1 MKTFRQFFEQ
11 NESKSLTATFG
22 RFNPPTIGHEKLI
35 KVVEGIAGGGDF
47 KIYVS
52 QTHKKQKDKKGFY
65 KDPIGYDDK
74 VKFMK
79 DMFPEY
85 QNNIVY
91 DTDIRTI
98 WDILTRAYNDGYT
111 KLTLVFGED
120 RLGQGDQSMEELIK
134 KWHGNEGAHGF
145 YEFVDGLEFENAG
158 ERVEGAEGV
167 EGMSASKMRNLV
179 INSDE
184 QAFFDSLPPNFTYK
198 RELFDAVKEG
208 LPLPSDEEL
217 ATFISSDRLKDVNP
231 ND

>member
-1 MKTFRQFFEQ
+1 
-11 NESKSLTATFG
+11 
-22 RFNPPTIGHEKLI
+22 
-35 KVVEGIAGGGDF
+35 
-47 KIYVS
+47 
-52 QTHKKQKDKKGFY
+52 
-65 KDPIGYDDK
+65 
-74 VKFMK
+74 
-79 DMFPEY
+79 
-85 QNNIVY
+85 
-91 DTDIRTI
+91 
-98 WDILTRAYNDGYT
+98 
-111 KLTLVFGED
+111 
-120 RLGQGDQSMEELIK
+120 MEELIK

-217 ATFISSDRLKDVNP
+217 ATFISSDRLTNVDP
-231 ND
+231 NS

>member
-22 RFNPPTIGHEKLI
+22 RFNPPTIGHEKVFNKL
-35 KVVEGIAGGGDF
+35 EDIAGGGDF
-47 KIYVS
+47 KIYAS

-65 KDPIGYDDK
+65 KDPISYDDK

-79 DMFPEY
+79 EMFPEY
-85 QNNIVY
+85 ENNIVY

-158 ERVEGAEGV
+158 ERVEGAVGV
-167 EGMSASKMRNLV
+167 EGMSASKLKDAVYRDDFQEFV
-179 INSDE
+179 KG
-184 QAFFDSLPPNFTYK
+184 LPAGYTYSH
-198 RELFDAVKEG
+198 ELFDAVKEG
-208 LPLPSDEEL
+208 MGLPSDEEL